1 MLKKTQNEMK
11 TDMKNTINQ
20 IKNSVESLTEKMDHM
35 EDRLSGYEDKTEE
48 SGHSVKGI
56 DKF

>member
-1 MLKKTQNEMK
+1 MK